1 MDITQRKTSIFSR
14 FSSWNSH
21 ERIVRVEARYVKTYF
36 CLQCVEL
43 QFAPAGGVVVAVAV
57 VVAVDGG
64 SSCALGATYRVG
76 GEPGSEINIIDAE
89 ITWEVVRISS
99 IESVYHYVQF

>member
-1 MDITQRKTSIFSR
+1 M
-14 FSSWNSH
+14 
-21 ERIVRVEARYVKTYF
+21 
-36 CLQCVEL
+36 EL
-43 QFAPAGGVVVAVAV
+43 LFAPAGGVVVAVAV

-89 ITWEVVRISS
+89 ITREVV
-99 IESVYHYVQF
+99 

>member
-1 MDITQRKTSIFSR
+1 M
-14 FSSWNSH
+14 
-21 ERIVRVEARYVKTYF
+21 
-36 CLQCVEL
+36 EL
-43 QFAPAGGVVVAVAV
+43 QFAPASGIVVAVAV